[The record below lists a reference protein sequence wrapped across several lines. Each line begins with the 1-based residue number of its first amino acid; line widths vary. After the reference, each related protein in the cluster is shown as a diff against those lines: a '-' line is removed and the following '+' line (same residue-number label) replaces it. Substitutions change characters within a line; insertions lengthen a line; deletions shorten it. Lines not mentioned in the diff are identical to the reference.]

1 MLGLLGLSTIARRPP
16 PATFAERPRFVLSSA
31 AVAPEGQTDPAAI
44 EARIFARYLVGR
56 VPPPDLVQRYRD
68 ASRTIWGSDDGAAAE
83 DPLVVF
89 ARRHPWTVGPLDA
102 ATSVL
107 RPGGV
112 LHAKVLTMAAI
123 LEASPAFA
131 DDFLPRNVSRGALL
145 WQLVVGGAA
154 ASLQALVGLVLI
166 PLARRART

>member
-1 MLGLLGLSTIARRPP
+1 
-16 PATFAERPRFVLSSA
+16 VLSSA

-56 VPPPDLVQRYRD
+56 EPPPDLVERYRD
-68 ASRTIWGSDDGAAAE
+68 ASRTIWGSGDGDGAAAE
-83 DPLVVF
+83 DPLVAF

-107 RPGGV
+107 HPGGV
-112 LHAKVLTMAAI
+112 LHARVLTMAAI

-131 DDFLPRNVSRGALL
+131 DDFLPRSVSTGALL
-145 WQLVVGGAA
+145 WHLVAGGAA
-154 ASLQALVGLVLI
+154 ASLQALVGLVLL
-166 PLARRART
+166 PLARRAQT